1 MDVSSQME
9 IVNVETIKDGQK
21 ITIINY
27 IYRISNVQET
37 HSLNVQT
44 TKPIIPQSIK
54 ISNKWKDSDLF
65 RKIEGEWVQI
75 SLMDI
80 YLHNNVKWIKDASG
94 QIKTNNIVFKP

>member
-1 MDVSSQME
+1 
-9 IVNVETIKDGQK
+9 
-21 ITIINY
+21 
-27 IYRISNVQET
+27 
-37 HSLNVQT
+37 LNVQT

-54 ISNKWKDSDLF
+54 ISGKWKDSDLF
-65 RKIEGEWVQI
+65 RKIEGEWVRI